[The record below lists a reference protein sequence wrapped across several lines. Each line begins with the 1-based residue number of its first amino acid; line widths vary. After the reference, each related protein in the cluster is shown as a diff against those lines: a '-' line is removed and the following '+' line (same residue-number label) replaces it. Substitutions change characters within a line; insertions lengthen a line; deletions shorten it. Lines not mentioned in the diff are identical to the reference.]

1 MLQYQVELGWKE
13 PEQGTNAVDVT
24 GYVVLADGKPVFEVR
39 EDNPK
44 LVVDFVKPGEF
55 LWIIQKPAIWFPIQS
70 NSFMRE

>member
-55 LWIIQKPAIWFPIQS
+55 L
-70 NSFMRE
+70 